1 MECLP
6 TPLECLPT
14 LWKRGQNPVETRKN
28 PVETGEKCVE
38 KGSEPC
44 GNGSIN
50 WFFLFQLL
58 SYPLPTCTIL
68 SQAAEKYDSKM
79 FIRSKIMGNREDYY
93 TGQQNYPGKGKREAK
108 YSG

>member
-1 MECLP
+1 M
-6 TPLECLPT
+6 
-14 LWKRGQNPVETRKN
+14 WKGGLHP
-28 PVETGEKCVE
+28 VE

-58 SYPLPTCTIL
+58 TYPLPTCTIL

-79 FIRSKIMGNREDYY
+79 FIPSKIMGNREDYGGGFPSVPFSFTRNALSFILALNEMLKKKLIFFLTY
-93 TGQQNYPGKGKREAK
+93 GLFSYKK
-108 YSG
+108 